1 MVKMMMMM
9 VNLNEKDDHSKVG
22 WQVQE
27 TVGLLEHWRHPC
39 QYFISRKHRTV
50 FNCSLRVQ
58 YKNEQKKRL
67 ANQSSCHEAF
77 YD

>member
-39 QYFISRKHRTV
+39 QYFISRI
-50 FNCSLRVQ
+50 FNCSLQVQ
-58 YKNEQKKRL
+58 YRNEQKT
-67 ANQSSCHEAF
+67 N
-77 YD
+77 